1 MSTTVRGYR
10 SFTEL
15 RREMRGSAS
24 WTNHIDEIADAVGR
38 VEDRDDHKHALFDNY
53 EDFDEDDE

>member
-1 MSTTVRGYR
+1 MASVKGYR

-24 WTNHIDEIADAVGR
+24 WTNHIDEIADTVGR
-38 VEDRDDHKHALFDNY
+38 FDDDKEHKHALFDNY
-53 EDFDEDDE
+53 EDLDEDDE